1 MFTFA
6 IDYFILVFIASMGV
20 IQVAASWGNLKGLL
34 IFKPPMLARI
44 FGFALV
50 VGGFILF
57 FSTAERNINDYE
69 GGLDA
74 NEQALFFFLGV
85 LAGGTFTFLVSSL
98 VNIRMNGGEL
108 SPEGGMDALK
118 DTNYLRALTLNLDYW
133 WKNWR
138 TQIKRYFFG

>member
-6 IDYFILVFIASMGV
+6 TDYFILVFVASIGV
-20 IQVAASWGNLKGLL
+20 IQVAASMSNLDGLL
-34 IFKPPMLARI
+34 ILKPPVVARI
-44 FGFALV
+44 LGFAIII
-50 VGGFILF
+50 GAFIFF

-85 LAGGTFTFLVSSL
+85 LAGGAFTFLVSSL
-98 VNIRMNGGEL
+98 VNIRMNGGEP

-118 DTNYLRALTLNLDYW
+118 ETNYLRALTLNLEYW
-133 WKNWR
+133 
-138 TQIKRYFFG
+138 